1 MFNSLNLMLY
11 IDSFT
16 PMGKYTKF
24 KINTTRNHF
33 KFEQS
38 FKIQRWTPFNNQ
50 NVDEK
55 ALRQVSF

>member
-1 MFNSLNLMLY
+1 MLY

-55 ALRQVSF
+55 ALNSKYVLV